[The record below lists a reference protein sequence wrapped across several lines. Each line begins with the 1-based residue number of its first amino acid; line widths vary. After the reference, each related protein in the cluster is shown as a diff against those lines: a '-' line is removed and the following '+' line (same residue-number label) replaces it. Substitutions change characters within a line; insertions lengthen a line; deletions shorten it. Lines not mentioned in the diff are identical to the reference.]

1 LSNFANFANFVEPRL
16 RNTGLKFWQPDEPF
30 SLWSRQTSLVHNLV
44 IWELTITLAK
54 AKVWRTT
61 PTNWITVTEMNQAS
75 RNAPSLMG
83 QAAGSQTL
91 PFALFAQR
99 LFPPSQQQQRSQQQ
113 QQQQQQH
120 QPPLINQHQSVSC
133 YLALLQL

>member
-1 LSNFANFANFVEPRL
+1 VEPRL
-16 RNTGLKFWQPDEPF
+16 RNTGLKYWQPDEPF

-44 IWELTITLAK
+44 IWELRITLAK

-75 RNAPSLMG
+75 KNAPSLMG
-83 QAAGSQTL
+83 QIAGSPIL

-99 LFPPSQQQQRSQQQ
+99 FFPRSQQQ
-113 QQQQQQH
+113 QQHQQH
-120 QPPLINQHQSVSC
+120 QQQPPLINQHQSVSC
-133 YLALLQL
+133 AFNNSVHANGSTV